1 MSATDPAVHS
11 HVQDGILTLTLHNP
25 SKRNAIFPG
34 LYEQLTSALED
45 ARHNPAIGAVII
57 TGAQGYF
64 CAGGDLTNL
73 QERRQL
79 PPEKNRRFLEDLHD
93 LIRLFRAYPK
103 PLIAAVE
110 GGAAGAGVSIAFAC
124 DLLVVDEAAKFSVAY
139 VKVGLTPDGGVT
151 RTLGTQLPKALL
163 MELCLT
169 GILIDAKRL
178 YQLGAVNRVVP
189 AEIVAATAHALAT
202 TLRQGPGQAM
212 ARIKQLCEHTYHA
225 SLEEQLD
232 REAAS
237 MVQALGSAEGAEG
250 IAAFLEK
257 RPTNFTATQ
266 SPEDRHE

>member
-1 MSATDPAVHS
+1 MSVTDASVHCQ
-11 HVQDGILTLTLHNP
+11 VQNGILTLTLHNP

-34 LYEQLTSALED
+34 LYEQLTTALED
-45 ARHNPAIGAVII
+45 ARHNSAIGAVII
-57 TGAQGYF
+57 KGAQGYF
-64 CAGGDLTNL
+64 CAGGDLSNL

-79 PPEKNRRFLEDLHD
+79 PPKKNRRFLEDLHD

-151 RTLGTQLPKALL
+151 GTLGTQLPKALL

-169 GILIDAKRL
+169 GTMIGAERL
-178 YQLGAVNRVVP
+178 YQLGAINRIVP
-189 AEIVAATAHALAT
+189 GANVIATAQELAT
-202 TLRQGPGQAM
+202 TLSQGPNQAM
-212 ARIKQLCEHTYHA
+212 ARIKQLCEHAYHA

-232 REAAS
+232 QEADS

-257 RPTNFTATQ
+257 RPANFGATQ
-266 SPEDRHE
+266 PPEDHHE